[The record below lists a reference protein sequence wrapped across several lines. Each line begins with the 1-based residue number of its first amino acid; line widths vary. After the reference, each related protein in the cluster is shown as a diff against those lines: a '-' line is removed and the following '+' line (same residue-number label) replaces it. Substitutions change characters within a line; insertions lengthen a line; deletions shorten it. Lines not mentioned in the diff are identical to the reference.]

1 MIKILK
7 VYPSSPASGAGI
19 KAGESIVSINGEPVI
34 DEIDYQD
41 LTQHAHLEIVLS
53 DDMGHHRQVSVAKSS
68 WESLGLQLDESVILK
83 PRHCQNHCVFCFI
96 DQMPPGM
103 RSTLYVKD
111 DDWRLSLI
119 MGNYVTLTNV
129 NDEEFMRILRRKAS
143 PLYISVHATDPDARI
158 RMLRNPKA
166 GNILQRLTE
175 LKKHGIQFHSQIV
188 LCPGFNDGDILEQTI
203 SDLASL
209 WPAALSV
216 AVVPIGMTKYRD
228 NLPRI
233 SAISPDMANS
243 TLDYIFSKQME
254 YKKQF
259 GTSFVFPSDE
269 FFCLSGREIPPDE
282 YYEDYAQLE
291 NGVGMIRK
299 FEDECAE
306 AFENLEP
313 DDKYRF
319 HTGETK
325 HVIIPTGVSVFPH
338 IRKMAEL
345 YSPPW
350 QHIEVLP
357 VENRYF
363 GKTITVTGLIVGRDL
378 IDSLKT
384 RTFDKVLISESM
396 LRENTDC
403 FLDNITLSQV
413 CQELGKPVEV
423 IGNSGEAFIN
433 ALYEMEGRL

>member
-243 TLDYIFSKQME
+243 TLDYISSKQME

-313 DDKYRF
+313 DDKNRF
-319 HTGETK
+319 HTGEIK

>member
-243 TLDYIFSKQME
+243 TLDYISSKQME

-291 NGVGMIRK
+291 NGV
-299 FEDECAE
+299 
-306 AFENLEP
+306 
-313 DDKYRF
+313 
-319 HTGETK
+319 
-325 HVIIPTGVSVFPH
+325 V
-338 IRKMAEL
+338 
-345 YSPPW
+345 
-350 QHIEVLP
+350 
-357 VENRYF
+357 
-363 GKTITVTGLIVGRDL
+363 
-378 IDSLKT
+378 
-384 RTFDKVLISESM
+384 
-396 LRENTDC
+396 
-403 FLDNITLSQV
+403 
-413 CQELGKPVEV
+413 
-423 IGNSGEAFIN
+423 
-433 ALYEMEGRL
+433 